1 MDIEIFRIPYK
12 FLDYPLVIGGK
23 AMEYYGLR
31 KAGDDIDL
39 ILSERDFDILQEE
52 MPENVGTMDI
62 DHCIRYCNFEMW
74 KSIRYFGYDFYSK
87 QAISLNGF
95 SVISIERL
103 AWLKALYIKEEKS
116 IRDLRL
122 ISEYVMHKQYKQYLK
137 NSIHKNSSNNVSN

>member
-1 MDIEIFRIPYK
+1 MDIEIFKVPYK
-12 FLDYPLVIGGK
+12 FLYYPLVIGGK

-39 ILSERDFDILQEE
+39 ILSEQDFDALQKQ

-62 DHCIRYCNFEMW
+62 DYCIRYCNFEMW

-87 QAISLNGF
+87 QAIPLDGF

-103 AWLKALYIKEEKS
+103 VWLKALYVNEEKS

-122 ISEYVMHKQYKQYLK
+122 ISEYVMRKQYKQYLK
-137 NSIHKNSSNNVSN
+137 NSFHKNNIGDVSD